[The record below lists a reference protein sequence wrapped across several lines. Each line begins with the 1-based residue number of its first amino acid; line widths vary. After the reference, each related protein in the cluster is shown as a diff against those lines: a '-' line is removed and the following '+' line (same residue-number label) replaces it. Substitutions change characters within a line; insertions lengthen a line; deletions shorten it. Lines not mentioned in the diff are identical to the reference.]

1 VPGDRLRV
9 LLVAS
14 ELSPFASTGGLA
26 EAVRGLALALSALG
40 HDVRVFIPKYRDVE
54 RSGERLQP
62 ALSCVPVPIGDRV
75 VEGAVLEGRLEG
87 TVPVYF
93 LAQDHYYDRPALY
106 TTPERDYWDN
116 CERFTFFSRAVL
128 TACAALGWTPQVI
141 HAHDW
146 PAGLVPVYVRT
157 LFREAP
163 FLREVATVFTVHNL
177 AFQGL
182 FWRQDF
188 PMTGLGWETFTPSGI
203 EFYGMM
209 SFLKGGLVF
218 ADRITTVSPTYARE
232 IQTAERGERMDGI
245 LRHRAADLIGIVNG
259 IDPRAWDPA
268 SDAEL
273 AVGYGPGDLGGKR
286 ACRTALRAELGLPDP
301 GRSAPLVAMVTP
313 LVDARGVDVA
323 AAAVPRIVEDGGQ
336 FVLLGAGEARY
347 EREFR
352 DLAGHNPAAVSVTVG
367 HDSRLARRIYAG
379 ADVLLMPSRVEPG
392 GTDQLIALRY
402 GAIPVVHRT
411 GCLADTVVD
420 WNGTA
425 GTGFT
430 FEPYSPGACLAALGR
445 AFDAFGDPE
454 TWRGLVSRAMRQDFS
469 WTTCAERYARC
480 YEAARRAPRR

>member
-1 VPGDRLRV
+1 VAGDRLRV

-26 EAVRGLALALSALG
+26 EAVRGLALALHALG
-40 HDVRVFIPKYRDVE
+40 HDVRVFMPKYRDVE
-54 RSGERLQP
+54 RTTGRLAP
-62 ALSCVPVPIGDRV
+62 VLSCVPVPIGDRL
-75 VEGAVLEGRLEG
+75 VEGAVLEGRLDG
-87 TVPVYF
+87 AVPVYF
-93 LAQDHYYDRPALY
+93 LSQDHYYDRPTLY

-128 TACAALGWTPQVI
+128 TACAALDWSPQVI
-141 HAHDW
+141 HGHDW

-157 LFREAP
+157 LFRDAP

-182 FWRQDF
+182 FWHQDY
-188 PMTGLGWETFTPSGI
+188 PMTGLGWEVFTPSGI

-218 ADRITTVSPTYARE
+218 ADRIATVSPTYARE
-232 IQTAERGERMDGI
+232 IQTPERGERMDGI
-245 LRHRAADLIGIVNG
+245 LRHRAADLVGILNG

-268 SDAEL
+268 SDREIA
-273 AVGYGPGDLGGKR
+273 ATFGPGDLEGKR
-286 ACRTALRAELGLPDP
+286 ACRTALRAELGLPDA
-301 GRSAPLVAMVTP
+301 GRRAPLVAMVTP

-323 AAAVPRIVEDGGQ
+323 AAAVPRIVENGGQ

-352 DLAGHNPAAVSVTVG
+352 DLAAAHPGAVSVTVG
-367 HDSRLARRIYAG
+367 DAGSLARRIYAG

-402 GAIPVVHRT
+402 GTIPVVHRT

-420 WNGTA
+420 RDGA
-425 GTGFT
+425 GGTGFA

-445 AFDAFGDPE
+445 AFDAFGDPG
-454 TWRGLVSRAMRQDFS
+454 TWRGLVTRAMGQDFS
-469 WTTCAERYARC
+469 WAACAERYALC
-480 YEAARRAPRR
+480 YQGALRAARR